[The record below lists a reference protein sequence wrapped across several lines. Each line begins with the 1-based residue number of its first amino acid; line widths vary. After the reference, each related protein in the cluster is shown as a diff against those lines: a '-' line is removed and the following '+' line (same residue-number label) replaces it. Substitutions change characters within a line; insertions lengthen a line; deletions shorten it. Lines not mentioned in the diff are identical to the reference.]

1 MTIDI
6 FWRLPTH
13 GEPASLRRRD
23 PFRGDWSP
31 ASDFAAPQH
40 GLSGGRA
47 DGFTYADYLAEIA
60 RAAEISGFQGGL
72 IPSFPM
78 TDEPWAISSFLARET
93 STFRFMIAFQPGF
106 LNPVTAARMTAS
118 LQRATGGRALFNV
131 ITGGGGPAQLWWGDS
146 VGHDDRY
153 TRTTEFLD
161 VLRGIWNGGPF
172 DYDGKFYRVEN
183 AGLPQPLSQEAFPEI
198 YFSGSSDAALV
209 SASKHA
215 DFYLSWLEPFA
226 QLKEKFDRV
235 KEKTAALGR
244 KIRCA
249 VRVDIIAR
257 PTEEEAWDEIRRG
270 FDNLPPEKL
279 AALKRRA
286 EGGGDSVGAARQ
298 GGFRPQTI
306 NSYRDFII
314 EPNVW
319 SGFSLLRGGQT
330 NGIVGSY
337 EQVAERLDDL
347 VRLGADAFILASTP
361 HLEEAYRVG
370 EEVLPLVR
378 GHTSTGAAAP
388 DFKTAAVG

>member
-13 GEPASLRRRD
+13 GEPVSLRRRD

-31 ASDFAAPQH
+31 ASDAQTKP

-47 DGFTYADYLAEIA
+47 DGFSYADYLAEIA

-72 IPSFPM
+72 LPSFPM

-131 ITGGGGPAQLWWGDS
+131 ITGGGGPSQLWWGDS
-146 VGHDDRY
+146 AGHDARY
-153 TRTTEFLD
+153 NRTTEFLD
-161 VLRGIWNGGPF
+161 VLRGIWSGGPF
-172 DYDGKFYRVEN
+172 SYDGKFYQVEH
-183 AGLPQPLSQEAFPEI
+183 AGLPPLLSHEAFPEI

-209 SASKHA
+209 SASQHA

-270 FDNLPPEKL
+270 FDNLSPEAL

-298 GGFRPQTI
+298 GNFRPGTI

-378 GHTSTGAAAP
+378 GHGSTPAAAGELRS
-388 DFKTAAVG
+388 AAAG